1 MWMNWHDST
10 SPGIFVGVWHPM
22 FGIQWPMFLFCN
34 FIWYL
39 LIFSFFI
46 KSITISFNESYHI
59 TKLSHI
65 YNLGP
70 NLAMNAW
77 TRGSDFK
84 IFLAAAVT
92 LLLFS
97 ARAWAGCGGPWKSN
111 FNKGIQ
117 IAEVHHD
124 WKMSNFYPRD
134 SQLERGSA
142 WLGPNSGFLLTFQ
155 LLPPQLSPS
164 SDEKEL
170 CIIPKLSQLKK

>member
-1 MWMNWHDST
+1 MEGRRASGEDDVDEDDDEDDVDEDEDEDDVIIIVMWMNWHDST
-10 SPGIFVGVWHPM
+10 SPGFLWV
-22 FGIQWPMFLFCN
+22 FGIQCLASNGLCLFCN

-97 ARAWAGCGGPWKSN
+97 ARA
-111 FNKGIQ
+111 
-117 IAEVHHD
+117 
-124 WKMSNFYPRD
+124 
-134 SQLERGSA
+134 
-142 WLGPNSGFLLTFQ
+142 
-155 LLPPQLSPS
+155 
-164 SDEKEL
+164 
-170 CIIPKLSQLKK
+170 